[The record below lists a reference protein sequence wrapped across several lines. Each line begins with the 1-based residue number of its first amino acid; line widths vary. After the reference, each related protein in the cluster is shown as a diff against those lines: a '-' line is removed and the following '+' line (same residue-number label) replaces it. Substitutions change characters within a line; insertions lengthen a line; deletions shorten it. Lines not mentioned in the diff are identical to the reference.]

1 MSAERTTDE
10 FEIPPCPM
18 CSGKLV
24 IAYDRY
30 HQRVAVC
37 EDCHSGL
44 TIPGSAWEVA
54 KLKREGR
61 WGKKNDPAE

>member
-1 MSAERTTDE
+1 MSAERAKDE
-10 FEIPPCPM
+10 FELPPCPI
-18 CSGKLV
+18 CAGKLV

-44 TIPGSAWEVA
+44 TIPGSAWHVA
-54 KLKREGR
+54 HLKREGK
-61 WGKKNDPAE
+61 WEKKKTE

>member
-1 MSAERTTDE
+1 MSAERAKDE
-10 FEIPPCPM
+10 FDLPACPV
-18 CSGKLV
+18 CGGNLV

-44 TIPGSAWEVA
+44 TIPGAAWAVA
-54 KLKREGR
+54 QLKREGK
-61 WGKKNDPAE
+61 WQPKKKTE